1 MEVVAEEVAVL
12 EPAMVTVTG
21 MVTAVEMV
29 TVVEM
34 VSPLVIATVG
44 RAPRSELGAELR
56 SLRRE
61 ARIALAPQP
70 DGSPPRH
77 QETLIPAAG

>member
-12 EPAMVTVTG
+12 EPGMVTGTG
-21 MVTAVEMV
+21 MVTGMV

-34 VSPLVIATVG
+34 VSPLAIAMVG

-77 QETLIPAAG
+77 QETLVPAAG

>member
-1 MEVVAEEVAVL
+1 MVAEEVAVL
-12 EPAMVTVTG
+12 EPGMVTVTG
-21 MVTAVEMV
+21 MVTGMV

-34 VSPLVIATVG
+34 VSPLVIAMVG

-70 DGSPPRH
+70 DGSRLRH

>member
-1 MEVVAEEVAVL
+1 MVAEVVAVL
-12 EPAMVTVTG
+12 EPGMVMVTG
-21 MVTAVEMV
+21 MG

-34 VSPLVIATVG
+34 VSPLVRAMVG

-61 ARIALAPQP
+61 ARIVLAPQP

-77 QETLIPAAG
+77 QETRILAAG

>member
-1 MEVVAEEVAVL
+1 VEVVAEEVAAL
-12 EPAMVTVTG
+12 EPGMVTVTG
-21 MVTAVEMV
+21 MVTGTV

-34 VSPLVIATVG
+34 VSPLAIAMVG

-70 DGSPPRH
+70 DGSPLRRRDGR
-77 QETLIPAAG
+77 IRPAG

>member
-1 MEVVAEEVAVL
+1 MVAEEVAVL
-12 EPAMVTVTG
+12 EPGMVTVTG
-21 MVTAVEMV
+21 MVTGMV

-34 VSPLVIATVG
+34 VSPLVIAMVG

-70 DGSPPRH
+70 DGSRPRH

>member
-12 EPAMVTVTG
+12 EPG
-21 MVTAVEMV
+21 MVTGMV

-34 VSPLVIATVG
+34 VSPLVIAMVG

-70 DGSPPRH
+70 DGSPLRRRDGR
-77 QETLIPAAG
+77 IRPAG

>member
-1 MEVVAEEVAVL
+1 MEVVVAEVAVL
-12 EPAMVTVTG
+12 EQGMVTVTG
-21 MVTAVEMV
+21 MV

-34 VSPLVIATVG
+34 VSPLVIAMVG

-70 DGSPPRH
+70 DGSRPRH

>member
-12 EPAMVTVTG
+12 EPGMVTVTG
-21 MVTAVEMV
+21 MV

-34 VSPLVIATVG
+34 VSPLVIAMVG

-61 ARIALAPQP
+61 ARIALALQP
-70 DGSPPRH
+70 DGSPLRRRDGR
-77 QETLIPAAG
+77 IRPAG

>member
-1 MEVVAEEVAVL
+1 VEVVAEEVAVL
-12 EPAMVTVTG
+12 EPG
-21 MVTAVEMV
+21 MVTGTGMGTGMV

-34 VSPLVIATVG
+34 VSPLVIAMVG

-70 DGSPPRH
+70 DGSPLRRRDGR
-77 QETLIPAAG
+77 IRPAG

>member
-12 EPAMVTVTG
+12 EPG
-21 MVTAVEMV
+21 MVTGMV

-34 VSPLVIATVG
+34 VSPLVIAMVG

-61 ARIALAPQP
+61 ARIALALQP
-70 DGSPPRH
+70 DGSPLRRRDGR
-77 QETLIPAAG
+77 IRPAG

>member
-12 EPAMVTVTG
+12 EPGMVTVTG
-21 MVTAVEMV
+21 TGTVTVTV

-34 VSPLVIATVG
+34 VSPLVIAMVG

-56 SLRRE
+56 SLSRE

-77 QETLIPAAG
+77 LETLIPAAG

>member
-1 MEVVAEEVAVL
+1 MEEVAAVL
-12 EPAMVTVTG
+12 EPG
-21 MVTAVEMV
+21 MV

-34 VSPLVIATVG
+34 VSPLAIAMAG
-44 RAPRSELGAELR
+44 PAPRSELGAGLR

-61 ARIALAPQP
+61 ASIALAPQP
-70 DGSPPRH
+70 DGSRLQH

>member
-1 MEVVAEEVAVL
+1 MAVL
-12 EPAMVTVTG
+12 EPGMVMVTGTG
-21 MVTAVEMV
+21 MVTRMV

-34 VSPLVIATVG
+34 VSPLVIAMVG

-70 DGSPPRH
+70 DGSPLRRRDGR
-77 QETLIPAAG
+77 IRPAG

>member
-1 MEVVAEEVAVL
+1 MEVVAEEVAEEVAVL
-12 EPAMVTVTG
+12 EPG
-21 MVTAVEMV
+21 MVTGMV

-34 VSPLVIATVG
+34 VSPLVIAMVG

-70 DGSPPRH
+70 DGSPLRRRDGR
-77 QETLIPAAG
+77 IRPAG